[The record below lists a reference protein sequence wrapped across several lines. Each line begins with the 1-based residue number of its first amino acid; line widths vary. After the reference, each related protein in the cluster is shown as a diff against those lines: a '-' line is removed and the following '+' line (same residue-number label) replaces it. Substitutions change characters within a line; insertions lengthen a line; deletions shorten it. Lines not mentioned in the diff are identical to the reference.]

1 MKTKSADLYEKKT
14 TCLDLELEQRDL
26 LMHRSLE
33 QESPLAEM
41 LQKLAS
47 ANFNVKKDV
56 SNEDKP
62 YLIHTSRALNK
73 TIYSNFK
80 SCEHESTYAPLSPK
94 LIRERL
100 TQTSTINRTFKFE

>member
-1 MKTKSADLYEKKT
+1 
-14 TCLDLELEQRDL
+14 
-26 LMHRSLE
+26 MHRSLE
-33 QESPLAEM
+33 QESPQAEM

-73 TIYSNFK
+73 TIYSSFK
-80 SCEHESTYAPLSPK
+80 SYEHESTYASLSPN
-94 LIRERL
+94 LSRARL
-100 TQTSTINRTFKFE
+100 TMTNTIDGNLKFE

>member
-1 MKTKSADLYEKKT
+1 
-14 TCLDLELEQRDL
+14 
-26 LMHRSLE
+26 MHRSLE
-33 QESPLAEM
+33 QESPQAEM

-80 SCEHESTYAPLSPK
+80 SYEHESTYAPLSPK

-100 TQTSTINRTFKFE
+100 TLTNTINGTFKFE